1 MSLNLLQAF
10 NGALLLCESLFC
22 LVAALCFFWGKN
34 YEPQTRKWMIW
45 MQISAALQLLSDANA
60 CFFDGVPG
68 RTGYWMV
75 RITNFLVFFLLDVT
89 LFFFQRYV
97 NTCLLPIGE
106 EHPLKRIKLAEAGCF
121 LGMTLVVLSQFTGL
135 YYGFD
140 AENVYHRAAGFPIS
154 VLIPVSIMLTEAS
167 LLWEY
172 RHQISRRLFLA
183 VCSYIVLP
191 LAGAMTQFLLFG
203 SSMIDLMIGVSM
215 LLMFLVSIREQ
226 NARLQQLETS
236 RAQIAEKLEIATML
250 NRCVAKL
257 SVGIDRNV
265 ALRGLMEV
273 VRDYFQADR
282 SYLFEIR
289 QKTFLVNTY
298 EAVKPGIAPQLD
310 NLQEVP
316 VEVIAHWMEHFRQ
329 ENVYYMDDLE
339 QEKNFA
345 SYEMLREQHVWRLL
359 AVPLCRGKQII
370 GFLGLDNPRRH
381 EQDSTLL
388 SSIQFFITNSLEQR
402 DQQLYLQNLSYSDT
416 LTRLHNRNG
425 YIERLNVWKKTKPE
439 RVGGIFIDLNGLKK
453 TNDEQGHE
461 AGDRLI
467 CRMAEILKEVFPQQA
482 YRIGGDE
489 FVVILPGI
497 PEPEFDA
504 KVQQLR
510 EALRRQQVSAA
521 VGSVWEPAPEDV
533 EVLLR
538 RADDRMYC
546 EKEKIKRA

>member
-1 MSLNLLQAF
+1 MSLTLLQAV
-10 NGALLLCESLFC
+10 NSALLLCESLFC
-22 LVAALCFFWGKN
+22 LVAATCYFWGKN
-34 YEPQTRKWMIW
+34 YEPRTRKWMIW
-45 MQISAALQLLSDANA
+45 MQISTALLLLSDANA
-60 CFFDGVPG
+60 CFLDGAPG

-75 RITNFLVFFLLDVT
+75 RIANFLIFFLLDVT
-89 LFFFQRYV
+89 LFFFQRYI
-97 NTCLLPIGE
+97 NSCLLPIGE
-106 EHPLKRIKLAEAGCF
+106 EHPLKRIKMAEAGCF
-121 LGMTLVVLSQFTGL
+121 LGMTLVVLSQFTEL

-154 VLIPVSIMLTEAS
+154 VLIPASIMLTEAS
-167 LLWEY
+167 LLWQY

-183 VCSYIVLP
+183 VGSYIVLP
-191 LAGAMTQFLLFG
+191 LAGAVIQFLLCN
-203 SSMIDLMIGVSM
+203 SSMIDLMIGASM

-236 RAQIAEKLEIATML
+236 RAQIAEKLEITTML

-289 QKTFLVNTY
+289 RKTFLVNTY
-298 EAVKPGIAPQLD
+298 EAVKPGIVPQLD

-345 SYEMLREQHVWRLL
+345 SYEMLREQNVWRLL
-359 AVPLCRGKQII
+359 AVPLCREKQII

-381 EQDSTLL
+381 KQDSTLL

-416 LTRLHNRNG
+416 LTHLHNRNG

-467 CRMAEILKEVFPQQA
+467 CRMDDLLKEVFPQQA

-497 PEPEFDA
+497 PESEFDA

-546 EKEKIKRA
+546 EKETMKRV

>member
-22 LVAALCFFWGKN
+22 QVAALC
-34 YEPQTRKWMIW
+34 
-45 MQISAALQLLSDANA
+45 
-60 CFFDGVPG
+60 
-68 RTGYWMV
+68 
-75 RITNFLVFFLLDVT
+75 
-89 LFFFQRYV
+89 
-97 NTCLLPIGE
+97 
-106 EHPLKRIKLAEAGCF
+106 
-121 LGMTLVVLSQFTGL
+121 
-135 YYGFD
+135 
-140 AENVYHRAAGFPIS
+140 
-154 VLIPVSIMLTEAS
+154 
-167 LLWEY
+167 
-172 RHQISRRLFLA
+172 
-183 VCSYIVLP
+183 
-191 LAGAMTQFLLFG
+191 
-203 SSMIDLMIGVSM
+203 
-215 LLMFLVSIREQ
+215 MFLVSIREQ
-226 NARLQQLETS
+226 NARLQQLEAS

-250 NRCVAKL
+250 NQCVAKL
-257 SVGIDRNV
+257 SDGIDRNV
-265 ALRGLMEV
+265 ALQGLMEV

-282 SYLFEIR
+282 SYLFEIQ

-298 EAVKPGIAPQLD
+298 EAVKPGIVPQLD

-416 LTRLHNRNG
+416 LTHLHNRNG

-521 VGSVWEPAPEDV
+521 VGSVWKPAPEDV

>member
-1 MSLNLLQAF
+1 MSLTLLQAV
-10 NGALLLCESLFC
+10 NSALLLCESLFC
-22 LVAALCFFWGKN
+22 LVAATCYFWGKN
-34 YEPQTRKWMIW
+34 YEPRTRKWMIW
-45 MQISAALQLLSDANA
+45 MQISTALLLLSDANA

-75 RITNFLVFFLLDVT
+75 RIANFLIFFLLDVT
-89 LFFFQRYV
+89 LFFFQRYI
-97 NTCLLPIGE
+97 NSCRLPIGE
-106 EHPLKRIKLAEAGCF
+106 EHSLKRIKMAEAGCF
-121 LGMTLVVLSQFTGL
+121 LGMTLVVLSQLTGL

-167 LLWEY
+167 LLWQY

-183 VCSYIVLP
+183 VGSYIVLP
-191 LAGAMTQFLLFG
+191 LAGAVIQILLYN

-257 SVGIDRNV
+257 SAGIDRNV

-289 QKTFLVNTY
+289 RKTFLVNTY
-298 EAVKPGIAPQLD
+298 EAVKPGIVPQLD

-345 SYEMLREQHVWRLL
+345 SYEMLLEQNVWRLL
-359 AVPLCRGKQII
+359 AVPLCREKQII

-416 LTRLHNRNG
+416 LTHLHNRNG

-467 CRMAEILKEVFPQQA
+467 CRMADILKEVFPQQA

-497 PEPEFDA
+497 PESEFDA
-504 KVQQLR
+504 KVQQFR

-546 EKEKIKRA
+546 EKEKMKRV